1 MIDKNIDRFIHRN
14 ISRYRICPI
23 SIRHYLKVEFVL
35 ESSDNIKNY
44 DNNRVFY
51 LNENA
56 IVIKYKIKLNEDN
69 IYIPVIN
76 SKDICNKIS
85 LHREF
90 MIKYK
95 YIKRV
100 NKIKRKKQIKF
111 ILNSILPYDIANSI
125 RYY

>member
-35 ESSDNIKNY
+35 ESFDNIKSY

-51 LNENA
+51 LNEN
-56 IVIKYKIKLNEDN
+56 N

-76 SKDICNKIS
+76 SKDICNKIA